1 MLVSMNCWTVS
12 GRSSKL
18 KQELVENMSILVSSR
33 GHQAIYQCL
42 TFGMRFAS
50 MTMLDIVRMGSNTAS
65 IVAQQMQ
72 EMQMIREKVFN
83 MEQTHLQLKQK

>member
-1 MLVSMNCWTVS
+1 
-12 GRSSKL
+12 
-18 KQELVENMSILVSSR
+18 
-33 GHQAIYQCL
+33 
-42 TFGMRFAS
+42 MRFAS
-50 MTMLDIVRMGSNTAS
+50 ATLLDIVRMGSNTAS